1 MADKDYAKMNTPLI
15 VTIGIVT
22 TILVFGVIVPGVR
35 ALLYYMEDAY
45 DYEHRV
51 TVVDK
56 ELDAHRKDS
65 TNKLSHY
72 RVVTPESGIAAI
84 PIERAMELYVEQ
96 QKKQP

>member
-35 ALLYYMEDAY
+35 ALLYYTEDAY

-56 ELDAHRKDS
+56 DLDAHRAAEAND
-65 TNKLSHY
+65 LGAY
-72 RVVTPESGIAAI
+72 RLVDAEKQIAAI
-84 PIERAMELYVEQ
+84 PIDRAMALYAAQ
-96 QKKQP
+96 QKN